1 MQFLGPV
8 VLEGYRIHHSRLY
21 FADSQQFE
29 LTEFDDISFCFFVPS
44 AETHL
49 LDPFLSL
56 VLDICAK
63 SPVTSSGLSKKT
75 ADLLDVDLDESWCEK
90 NDRAL
95 KKLISMRIIQNK

>member
-1 MQFLGPV
+1 MP
-8 VLEGYRIHHSRLY
+8 LEGCSIRPANVY

-29 LTEFDDISFCFFVPS
+29 LTEFDDISFCYFAPS

-63 SPVTSSGLSKKT
+63 TPITSSELSNKT
-75 ADLLDVDLDESWCEK
+75 AQLLDVELTDNWSK
-90 NDRAL
+90 SNDIAI
-95 KKLISMRIIQNK
+95 KKLTSMQIIQIK